1 VLVTAQI
8 SELNS
13 AATYVRARVSFDQVI
28 GETLEKNNVS
38 LDEGLSGQIHR
49 P

>member
-1 VLVTAQI
+1 
-8 SELNS
+8 
-13 AATYVRARVSFDQVI
+13 VSFDQVI